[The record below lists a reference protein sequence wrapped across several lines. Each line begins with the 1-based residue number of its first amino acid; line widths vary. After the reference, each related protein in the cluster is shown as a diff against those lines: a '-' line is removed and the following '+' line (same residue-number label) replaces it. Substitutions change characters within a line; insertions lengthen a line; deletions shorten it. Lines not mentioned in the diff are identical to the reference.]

1 MLVCL
6 SRRLKRNIISK
17 RSFKS
22 VSKLLFRFILQIVFR
37 SKFRRQVVVRLE
49 WNKGREFPRLSFLY
63 KTEFL
68 FSLVCVYSYIFPLE
82 ARIILIKI
90 KRSSV
95 DEGNSSRA
103 LRNARAR
110 SFRIFNSNLSFDVA
124 SVIVFCFKFLKSY
137 YSDDHESSVFVIV
150 LPIKSNNFQ
159 NFANFPWQRVFRSKI
174 VL

>member
-95 DEGNSSRA
+95 DEGNSPRA

-124 SVIVFCFKFLKSY
+124 SVIVFAFSF
-137 YSDDHESSVFVIV
+137 
-150 LPIKSNNFQ
+150 
-159 NFANFPWQRVFRSKI
+159 
-174 VL
+174 